1 MRRVLIALIIS
12 TLPLLGSAR
21 PGSNPAQRATPR
33 ADQSH
38 WFFVAV
44 LRSDGVVVPFAT
56 YWRGLWLAPWQP
68 PPGYPAE
75 INSVSDLP
83 NPWFTKYEET
93 TPTWYA
99 AESGARRAV
108 TLHASKLV
116 GVDNYCSTNWG
127 LQTDYAGAKG
137 EGGQH
142 TNVGIALSEP
152 AGLVAPVRLNPHS
165 AEAKPILSLIHRRF
179 EADERSWLARPDM
192 ASRAQLVPRA
202 GVRERRAPAVV
213 NLYRVAAG
221 GGRALYSFGAERR
234 YPKPRGADDPGCESL
249 SAFAGILSQD
259 GRRLRFVERQFA
271 LSDCDAT
278 EVTYSLPLG
287 LIRDGGREFLI
298 LQEQGYE
305 DESYTI
311 LELRRGGLLRRL
323 RRVEG
328 GGC

>member
-1 MRRVLIALIIS
+1 MRRVLIALIVS
-12 TLPLLGSAR
+12 TLPLLGYAR
-21 PGSNPAQRATPR
+21 PGSNSAQRATPT
-33 ADQSH
+33 ADQSR

-68 PPGYPAE
+68 PQGYPAE

-83 NPWFTKYEET
+83 DPWFTKYEET

-99 AESGARRAV
+99 TESGVRQAL

-116 GVDNYCSTNWG
+116 GVDNHCSTNWG
-127 LQTDYAGAKG
+127 LQTDYVGAKG
-137 EGGQH
+137 GGGQRM
-142 TNVGIALSEP
+142 NVGIALSEP
-152 AGLVAPVRLNPHS
+152 TGLVAPVRLNPHS
-165 AEAKPILSLIHRRF
+165 AEAKPILYLIHRRF
-179 EADERSWLARPDM
+179 EDDERSWLARPDM
-192 ASRAQLVPRA
+192 AWRARSVPRA
-202 GVRERRAPAVV
+202 VVRERRAPAVV

-221 GGRALYSFGAERR
+221 GGRALYSFEAERR
-234 YPKPRGADDPGCESL
+234 YPKPRGAADPGCENL
-249 SAFAGILSQD
+249 SAFAGMLSQD

-271 LSDCDAT
+271 LSDCDAK

-287 LIRDGGREFLI
+287 LIRDSGREFLI

-311 LELRRGGLLRRL
+311 LELRRSGLLRRL